1 MLPCFIY
8 TTQIEYLCTVISET
22 KYLLDVTIWNKAVRW
37 GYLTVK
43 LYSAD
48 QEAVATIDQ

>member
-1 MLPCFIY
+1 M
-8 TTQIEYLCTVISET
+8 V
-22 KYLLDVTIWNKAVRW
+22 DVMTWNKAVRS

-43 LYSAD
+43 LYGAD